1 MREEERRR
9 EKEIQDSQTGKDRR
23 SVERKRERERGRAV
37 ERPVWMNHLCFLHS
51 SSSSHSISLLRL
63 NIYTSFHPACA
74 CQPVNII
81 QPSAG
86 NTFQS
91 SFMSKS
97 IWAADSGHLRAIQT
111 LVYWTSADSFTK
123 FCKFI
128 KFPSIIRGER
138 ESTTAE
144 WWCVYSS
151 SCHFL
156 YRLVRPYVVNK

>member
-1 MREEERRR
+1 MIETVKKTRTQRERQKR
-9 EKEIQDSQTGKDRR
+9 K
-23 SVERKRERERGRAV
+23 ERKRERDGKPCLNKSSV
-37 ERPVWMNHLCFLHS
+37 LSTLILFISFYFTSSDKYLHC
-51 SSSSHSISLLRL
+51 L
-63 NIYTSFHPACA
+63 PP

-91 SFMSKS
+91 PSDDRSCQS
-97 IWAADSGHLRAIQT
+97 PSELQIQAIWEHSRH
-111 LVYWTSADSFTK
+111 VYWTSADSFTK

-138 ESTTAE
+138 ESATAE
-144 WWCVYSS
+144 WRCVYAG

-156 YRLVRPYVVNK
+156 RWLVWPYVVHK